1 MLDAVNPYGRR
12 VPAYRSPAIITE
24 VAREA
29 WQLEGFAQLRR
40 RVFVEEQGLFREDD
54 RDAFDARAL
63 PIVAQSLVQGMPHEV
78 VGVVRIYE
86 ASPGQW
92 YGGRLAVSR
101 EYRRH
106 GVVGESL
113 IRVAVCTANARGCQ
127 RFLATVQAPVVR
139 YFERHHFRYLEPIS
153 VCGQPHGLMEAEL
166 DWFPPSLLG
175 AQREQAA

>member
-12 VPAYRSPAIITE
+12 IPAYRSPAIVTE

-29 WQLEGFAQLRR
+29 WQLAAYARLRR
-40 RVFVEEQGLFREDD
+40 RVFVEEQGLFSGDD

-63 PIVAQSLVQGMPHEV
+63 PIVAQSVVHGMPHDV

-86 ASPGQW
+86 ASPEQW
-92 YGGRLAVSR
+92 YGGRLAVAP

-113 IRVAVCTANARGCQ
+113 IRVAVCTANARGCR

-139 YFERHHFRYLEPIS
+139 YFERRHFRYLEPIS
-153 VCGQPHGLMEAEL
+153 VCGQPHALMEAEL
-166 DWFPPSLLG
+166 AWFPPELSG
-175 AQREQAA
+175 ARGEQAA